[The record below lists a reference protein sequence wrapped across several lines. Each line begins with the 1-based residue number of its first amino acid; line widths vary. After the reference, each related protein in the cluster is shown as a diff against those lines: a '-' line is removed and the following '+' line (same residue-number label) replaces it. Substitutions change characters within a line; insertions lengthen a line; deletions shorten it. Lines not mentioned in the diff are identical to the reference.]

1 MRIRSPYLILAV
13 LSGLNLVN
21 YLDRYIVAAV
31 GPKLAEELGL
41 SDSQFGFVVTAFMIG
56 YFATSPVFGALG
68 DRLPRRGLMAL
79 GVVVWSL
86 ATAASGLM
94 QSFAAIIAARVVVG
108 VGEASYATLAPTII
122 DDLAAPEKK
131 NRWLAIFYV
140 AIPVGSAL
148 GYLAGGQ
155 LEHSFGWRS
164 AFFIAGGPGLALA
177 LLAFAIEEPARAVRA
192 KQSSAEGF
200 GATAQGLFR
209 IPLYRDT
216 VIGYTAQTFALGGF
230 AAWAPK
236 YLYRVLGLD
245 LKTADYWFGLILV
258 VAGLFATF
266 VGGQLGDRWPGQERA
281 RANLRVC
288 ALSTAVSVPFAVLC
302 LLASSPIGFFAAIA
316 AAEFAIFL
324 STSPIN
330 AVILASVPTELRAS
344 AMAASI
350 FAIHLLGDMISPP
363 LIGTISDASTLRAA
377 MAVLPIALA
386 VATLVWWRQ
395 SAQPFAAKGSQAAG

>member
-1 MRIRSPYLILAV
+1 MRIRNPYLILAV

-41 SDSQFGFVVTAFMIG
+41 SDSKFGFVVTAFMIG
-56 YFATSPVFGALG
+56 YFATSPLFGALG
-68 DRLPRRGLMAL
+68 DRLPRRGLIAL
-79 GVVVWSL
+79 GVVVWSV
-86 ATAASGLM
+86 ATAVSGLA
-94 QSFAAIIAARVVVG
+94 QSFAAMIAARVVVG
-108 VGEASYATLAPTII
+108 VGEASYATLAPTVI

-148 GYLAGGQ
+148 GYLVGGQ
-155 LEHSFGWRS
+155 LEHAFGWRS

-177 LLAFAIEEPARAVRA
+177 LLAFAIEEPARAVRT
-192 KQSSAEGF
+192 KQESAANGF
-200 GATAQGLFR
+200 GRTAQRLFQL
-209 IPLYRDT
+209 PLYRDT

-236 YLYRVLGLD
+236 YLYRTLGLD

-258 VAGLFATF
+258 VTGLFATF
-266 VGGQLGDRWPGQERA
+266 VGGQLGDRWPGGDRA

-288 ALSTAVSVPFAVLC
+288 ALSTLVSVPCAALC
-302 LLASSPIGFFAAIA
+302 LLASTPVGFFAAIA

-330 AVILASVPTELRAS
+330 AVILGSVPSELRAS

-363 LIGTISDASTLRAA
+363 LIGMISDASSLRSA
-377 MAVLPIALA
+377 MAVLPVALA
-386 VATLVWWRQ
+386 IATLVWWRQ
-395 SAQPFAAKGSQAAG
+395 SAQPRAAENPQS